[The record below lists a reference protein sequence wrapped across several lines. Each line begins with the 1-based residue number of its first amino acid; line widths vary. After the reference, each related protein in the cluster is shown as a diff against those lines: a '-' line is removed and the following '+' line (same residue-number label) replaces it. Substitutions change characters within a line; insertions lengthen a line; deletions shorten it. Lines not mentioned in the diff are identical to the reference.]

1 MIILLLDR
9 RSYYYSTKVSMKSAP
24 KQVPQSRVLEKG
36 LWGMSRPMFLDQA
49 VTYTIPLVDMYFL
62 SRISDS
68 AAAAVGAI
76 TPLVF
81 VANAFL
87 IVSAFAGASIASQ
100 RIGANDYQRGN
111 ATIAAYTIFVVVLA
125 LIAALTL
132 NHGGPWV
139 ASAMSLGVDVEQHAR
154 TYLSIIGWMVA
165 LWGCRVIYQTILNIY
180 GEPQWNTYSNL
191 VLFSVN
197 LLGNF
202 IAVYGFMGIPPSGVL
217 GVAIASIVA
226 AGVSLLFVMLVVHV
240 KLRIHIPLR
249 EGWRNFSV
257 LIAPVVMIAA
267 PSILEPM
274 SFQAY
279 MIALNWI
286 AAEVGDLALKV
297 KVYAYNTFL
306 FCLMISIALA
316 MATEA
321 IIAQRVGRQEFELI
335 NRQLKQTLKIS
346 LIGTTALAFV
356 WLLFNKSILQ
366 IFSDDPEVIAI
377 GLWAF
382 LLSFLAEPWR
392 TVNITIGSALRCT
405 GDAAFTSISSIV
417 VIWLFSVPLAYVLAV
432 PCELGLYGLLIAAVL
447 DEFIRALIKYWR
459 WKNGNWQ
466 YLGVAARERGAA

>member
-1 MIILLLDR
+1 
-9 RSYYYSTKVSMKSAP
+9 MKSAR
-24 KQVPQSRVLEKG
+24 KQVPQSRVLDKG

-100 RIGANDYQRGN
+100 RIGANDYARGN
-111 ATIAAYTIFVVVLA
+111 ATIAAYSIFVVMLA

-139 ASAMSLGVDVEQHAR
+139 ASAMSLSADVEQHAR

-180 GEPQWNTYSNL
+180 GEPQWNTYSNII
-191 VLFSVN
+191 LFVVN
-197 LLGNF
+197 LIGNT
-202 IAVYGFMGIPPSGVL
+202 IAVYGFMGIPPTGVV
-217 GVAIASIVA
+217 GVAVASIVA
-226 AGVSLLFVMLVVHV
+226 AGASLLFVMLIVHF

-249 EGWRNFSV
+249 EGWKNFSV
-257 LIAPVVMIAA
+257 LIAPVIMIAA

-306 FCLMISIALA
+306 FCLMISIAIG

-321 IIAQRVGRQEFELI
+321 IIAQRVGRKEFDLVDK
-335 NRQLKQTLKIS
+335 QLKQSLKIS
-346 LIGTTALAFV
+346 LVGTSALALC
-356 WLLFNKSILQ
+356 WLLFNQPILKL
-366 IFSDDPEVIAI
+366 FSSDPEVIAI
-377 GLWAF
+377 GFWAF
-382 LLSFLAEPWR
+382 MLSFLAEPWR
-392 TVNITIGSALRCT
+392 TINITVGGALRCA
-405 GDAAFTSISSIV
+405 GDATFTSISSIG
-417 VIWLFSVPLAYVLAV
+417 VIWLFSVPFAYILAI
-432 PCELGLYGLLIAAVL
+432 PFGMGLYGLLIAAVL
-447 DEFIRALIKYWR
+447 DECIRAFIKRWR
-459 WKNGNWQ
+459 WKQGKWMHT
-466 YLGVAARERGAA
+466 GIAAREARLVK